1 MRMQWR
7 CEDASINAR
16 KNKTEK
22 LEHQHDGGRE
32 DRSIS
37 IRDARTH
44 WRREDASET
53 RGRIGDARTHQRRE
67 NASDTRGHIGDA
79 RTHPRREDSS
89 EILGRIGIGK
99 KTNDKKKTQISI
111 LTS

>member
-53 RGRIGDARTHQRRE
+53 RGRIGDARMHQRCE
-67 NASDTRGHIGDA
+67 NASVTHRRREDASETRGRIRDA
-79 RTHPRREDSS
+79 RTHLIRED
-89 EILGRIGIGK
+89 
-99 KTNDKKKTQISI
+99 T
-111 LTS
+111 